1 METSIQNK
9 KVELIQW
16 LTTLDDEFIIQGL
29 TDFKNS
35 QIKDWRKELSD
46 AEIESIEKGI
56 QDADE
61 GNVVSHSEAREVYK
75 DIKRNEHIG
84 S

>member
-16 LTTLDDEFIIQGL
+16 LTTLNDESIIQGL
-29 TDFKNS
+29 IDFRNS
-35 QIKDWRKELSD
+35 QIKDWWKELSD

-61 GNVVSHSEAREVYK
+61 GNLVSHSEARKIYEK
-75 DIKRNEHIG
+75 SI
-84 S
+84 

>member
-1 METSIQNK
+1 MEINIQNK

-16 LTTLDDEFIIQGL
+16 LTTLNDESIIQQL
-29 TDFKNS
+29 IDFRNS
-35 QIKDWRKELSD
+35 QIKDWWKELSD

-61 GNVVSHSEAREVYK
+61 EKIVSHSEARKVYEK
-75 DIKRNEHIG
+75 WL
-84 S
+84 